1 MWFRVWTGVAMDENN
16 DNNLYSGFGDD
27 GTFVP
32 FTDIVLNV
40 LLGFTF
46 LVLIALALVRP
57 EAKAGSVEVKAEVL
71 ITVSWPDGAEDDV
84 DVYVK
89 DPIGNIVWFFGK
101 EKGLLNLER
110 DDRGAFHDT
119 IVVNGVR
126 IANPLNQETVTLRG
140 IVAGEYVVNIYDYTG
155 VTQGK
160 LPVSVRVEKL
170 NPKVSVIFYGV
181 HDFTHTK
188 EEATMVRFT
197 LNADG
202 NVTDMNARPESLVQ
216 QVNARK

>member
-1 MWFRVWTGVAMDENN
+1 
-16 DNNLYSGFGDD
+16 
-27 GTFVP
+27 
-32 FTDIVLNV
+32 
-40 LLGFTF
+40 
-46 LVLIALALVRP
+46 LIALALVKP

-110 DDRGAFHDT
+110 DDRGAFHD
-119 IVVNGVR
+119 VVLVNGVR
-126 IANPLNQETVTLRG
+126 ISNPLNQETVTLRG
-140 IVAGEYVVNIYDYTG
+140 IVAGEYVVNVFDYNG
-155 VTQGK
+155 VTTGK
-160 LPVSVRVEKL
+160 LPVAVRVEKL

-181 HDFTHTK
+181 HDFTRTK

-197 LNADG
+197 LDDDG
-202 NVTDMNARPESLVQ
+202 SVRDINYRPESLVE
-216 QVNARK
+216 QVNSRK

>member
-1 MWFRVWTGVAMDENN
+1 MDE
-16 DNNLYSGFGDD
+16 NNLYSGFGDD

-57 EAKAGSVEVKAEVL
+57 EAKAGSVDVKAEVL

-84 DVYVK
+84 DTYVK
-89 DPIGNIVWFFGK
+89 DPLGNIVWFFGR
-101 EKGLLNLER
+101 EKGFLNLER

-119 IVVNGVR
+119 VLVNGVR
-126 IANPLNQETVTLRG
+126 VENPLNQETVTLRG
-140 IVAGEYVVNIYDYTG
+140 IVAGEYVVNVNDYSHLT
-155 VTQGK
+155 VGK

-170 NPKVSVIFYGV
+170 NPKVSVIYYGV
-181 HDFTHTK
+181 KDLTHSGD
-188 EEATMVRFT
+188 EATAVRFT
-197 LNADG
+197 LDNEG
-202 NVTDMNARPESLVQ
+202 NVSDINERQ
-216 QVNARK
+216 

>member
-1 MWFRVWTGVAMDENN
+1 MEE
-16 DNNLYSGFGDD
+16 NNLYSGFGDD

-46 LVLIALALVRP
+46 LVLITLALVKP
-57 EAKAGSVEVKAEVL
+57 EAKAGSVDVKAEVL

-84 DVYVK
+84 DTYVK
-89 DPIGNIVWFFGK
+89 DPLGNIVWYFGK

-119 IVVNGVR
+119 VLVNGARVE
-126 IANPLNQETVTLRG
+126 NPLNQETVTLRG
-140 IVAGEYVVNIYDYTG
+140 IVPGEYIVNVYDYNH
-155 VTQGK
+155 VTKGN
-160 LPVSVRVEKL
+160 LPVAVRVEKL

-181 HDFTHTK
+181 HDLTHSGD
-188 EEATMVRFT
+188 EATMTRFT
-197 LNADG
+197 LDDQG
-202 NVTDMNARPESLVQ
+202 NVSDINSRPDSLVQ
-216 QVNARK
+216 QIQTRK

>member
-1 MWFRVWTGVAMDENN
+1 MDE
-16 DNNLYSGFGDD
+16 NNLYSGFGDD

-46 LVLIALALVRP
+46 LVLIALALVKP
-57 EAKAGSVEVKAEVL
+57 EAKAGSVDVKAEVL

-84 DVYVK
+84 DVYVR
-89 DPIGNIVWFFGK
+89 DPLGNIVWYFGK

-119 IVVNGVR
+119 VLVNGVR
-126 IANPLNQETVTLRG
+126 VENPLNQETVTLRG
-140 IVAGEYVVNIYDYTG
+140 IVPGEYVVNIFDYSG
-155 VTQGK
+155 VTNGK
-160 LPVSVRVEKL
+160 LPVAVRVEKL

-181 HDFTHTK
+181 HDLTHTGD
-188 EEATMVRFT
+188 EATMVRFT
-197 LNADG
+197 LDANG
-202 NVTDMNARPESLVQ
+202 NVADINNRPESLVQ
-216 QVNARK
+216 LVKARK

>member
-1 MWFRVWTGVAMDENN
+1 MDE
-16 DNNLYSGFGDD
+16 NNLYSGFGDD

-46 LVLIALALVRP
+46 LVLITLALVRP
-57 EAKAGSVEVKAEVL
+57 EAKAGSVDVKAEVL

-84 DVYVK
+84 DTYVQ
-89 DPIGNIVWFFGK
+89 DPLGNIVWYFGR

-119 IVVNGVR
+119 VLVNGAR
-126 IANPLNQETVTLRG
+126 LENPLNQETVTLRG
-140 IVAGEYVVNIYDYTG
+140 VIPGEYIVNVNDYNH
-155 VTQGK
+155 VTRGN

-181 HDFTHTK
+181 SQLTHSGD
-188 EEATMVRFT
+188 EATATRFT
-197 LNADG
+197 LDEQG
-202 NVTDMNARPESLVQ
+202 NVTDINSRPQSLVQ
-216 QVNARK
+216 QVKARK

>member
-1 MWFRVWTGVAMDENN
+1 MDE
-16 DNNLYSGFGDD
+16 NNLYSGFGDD

-46 LVLIALALVRP
+46 LVLITLALVRP
-57 EAKAGSVEVKAEVL
+57 EAKAGSVDVKAEVL

-84 DVYVK
+84 DTYVQ
-89 DPIGNIVWFFGK
+89 DPLGNIVWYFGR

-119 IVVNGVR
+119 VLVNGARVE
-126 IANPLNQETVTLRG
+126 NPLNQETVTLRG
-140 IVAGEYVVNIYDYTG
+140 IIPGEYIVNVNDYNH
-155 VTQGK
+155 VTRGT
-160 LPVSVRVEKL
+160 LPVAVRVEKL

-181 HDFTHTK
+181 SQLTHSGD
-188 EEATMVRFT
+188 EATATRFT
-197 LNADG
+197 LDEQG
-202 NVTDMNARPESLVQ
+202 NVSDINSRPQSLVQ
-216 QVNARK
+216 QVKARK

>member
-1 MWFRVWTGVAMDENN
+1 MDDN
-16 DNNLYSGFGDD
+16 NNLYSGFGDD

-46 LVLIALALVRP
+46 LVLIALALVKP
-57 EAKAGSVEVKAEVL
+57 EAKAGSVDIKAEVL

-84 DVYVK
+84 DVYVR
-89 DPIGNIVWFFGK
+89 DPLGNIVWYFGK

-119 IVVNGVR
+119 VLVNGARVE
-126 IANPLNQETVTLRG
+126 NPLNQETVTLRG
-140 IVAGEYVVNIYDYTG
+140 IVPGEYVVNIYDYSSMTKG
-155 VTQGK
+155 N
-160 LPVSVRVEKL
+160 LPVAVRVEKL

-181 HDFTHTK
+181 HDLTRTG

-197 LNADG
+197 LDSDG
-202 NVTDMNARPESLVQ
+202 KVTDINNRPESLVQ
-216 QVNARK
+216 QIKARK

>member
-1 MWFRVWTGVAMDENN
+1 MDE
-16 DNNLYSGFGDD
+16 NNLYSGFGDD

-57 EAKAGSVEVKAEVL
+57 EAKAGSVDVKAEVL

-84 DVYVK
+84 DTYVK
-89 DPIGNIVWFFGK
+89 DPLGNIVWFFGR
-101 EKGLLNLER
+101 EKGFLNLER

-119 IVVNGVR
+119 VLVNGVR
-126 IANPLNQETVTLRG
+126 VENPLNQETVALRG
-140 IVAGEYVVNIYDYTG
+140 IVAGEYVVNVNDYSH
-155 VTQGK
+155 VTVGK
-160 LPVSVRVEKL
+160 LPVAVRVEKL
-170 NPKVSVIFYGV
+170 NPKVSVIYYGV
-181 HDFTHTK
+181 RDLTHSGD
-188 EEATMVRFT
+188 EATAVRFT
-197 LNADG
+197 LDNEG
-202 NVTDMNARPESLVQ
+202 NVSDINERPISLVQ